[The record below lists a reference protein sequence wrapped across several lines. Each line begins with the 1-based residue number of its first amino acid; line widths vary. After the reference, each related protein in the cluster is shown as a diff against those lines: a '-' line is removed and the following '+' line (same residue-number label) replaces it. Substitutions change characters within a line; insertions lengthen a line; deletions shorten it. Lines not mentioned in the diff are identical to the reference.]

1 MSDSYSNQP
10 NGYGATQGGY
20 GQGGSGQ
27 NSQGY
32 GQGQYG
38 QQGQGQQGQFG
49 QQGQGGYAAQPG
61 QYGQNQQGY
70 GQQQGQYGQ
79 GSQGQFGQPQGQ
91 GGYAGQPGQYGQN
104 QQGQYGQGQ
113 QPYAQQGQFGQPAP
127 QPRPKPPLV
136 KSSKLDWVRDIGGA
150 LLPLLALVMVWHVS
164 SGVVLTAG
172 VIAPLITS
180 IVAALAGILQIVTR
194 FGVVGMPQNTLY
206 LIRAGAQVP
215 LIVTF
220 IVYFVFEIVTSF
232 SSSTDIMNFS
242 GVEFAGLGA
251 GASVA
256 LSGVALNIQTRD
268 YEAGERRDQVNPI
281 AAIAVKSYNWFLVG
295 AAAVAIIVLIIS
307 AIIFAS
313 SINDTL
319 GSYGSINPAGIIIK
333 LLAGV
338 LITAAVAIAPALLA
352 SLGSEPARLATI
364 AIGAAALL
372 AWILDGTFGLGF
384 SIGGIEGFVP
394 AVAFTT
400 SIGLI
405 PFALLGAAPLGAVAL
420 APEAQRITKPIDATA
435 RWFSALGLGLL
446 TIAAVAVFTVISSI
460 GAFIP
465 VYEGAG
471 LEGGRVALT
480 VIILVLSV
488 IIAGAATYGYFVLRG
503 KVKAP
508 EQLQQQGYQ
517 QAPQQSGGQ
526 LPRVSQLVLL
536 VVTGGIAAVGI
547 IAMVFGLIEQRMDDV
562 AAADSVPAIYILAFY
577 VLLPLIL
584 AAGVF
589 FVPELKQ
596 HFAATGTALKTGG
609 QGFGQQPGG
618 QFGPGQQGQ
627 GQHPYGQTGQQG
639 QGQHPY
645 GQTGQQGG
653 PQGQPFGQQ
662 PGFGAQ
668 GYGQNQQ
675 FGQQNQQG
683 QGSQFGQNQ
692 SQGYGQQ
699 NQQFGRPEQ
708 QGQYDQDARG
718 QQGGYGQQNAQ
729 GQFGQDARG
738 QQGGYGQPET
748 REQGDSHHDDR
759 APEHGFG
766 APSWAGFGAAAAGT
780 AAAGAAVASAGD
792 DESRD
797 HDTASSA
804 AATEASGVEEPAT
817 QPAASDSAWG
827 SLATGA
833 TPTQPADSIHDAAAY
848 DEAQASAAEAVEPDA
863 GEHAADE
870 STAAPGWGATE
881 QQLEG
886 TTGDKPTEQ
895 SWRDQSDAPE
905 DAPETAI
912 GEPVDP
918 TPAPVEFGVP
928 AASFGDEVPV
938 ESTTDVAGDE
948 SVQSAGHAVPA
959 TNFGDAPVAE
969 DAVATSTDEVA
980 SVPSTQQPA
989 DTWTP
994 GWSTRPSGAASA
1006 TEEASDE
1013 DAASAAA
1020 NEPQDAPA
1028 VDFGQDTAADETPAQ
1043 DSGYSYGYQPSVNFG
1058 GADEQ
1063 QSEQSAAEQDAPAV
1077 DFGGQETAAEETPA
1091 QDSGYSYGY
1100 QPSVNFGGDQQRDG
1114 QSPAE
1119 ESTASEAAAAD
1130 ENSGYQGY
1138 GYQANT
1144 GVEAPAPQ
1152 DAPQKPEQVDLP
1164 GLARR
1169 ALEADASASELD
1181 AMKEHRELWP
1191 YLAAAPSASTELL
1204 DWLAQ
1209 TNDPSVLAY
1218 LRNRGHRA

>member
-10 NGYGATQGGY
+10 NGYGAPQGGY

-49 QQGQGGYAAQPG
+49 QQGQGGYAGQPG

-79 GSQGQFGQPQGQ
+79 GPQGQFGQPQGQ
-91 GGYAGQPGQYGQN
+91 GGYSGQPGQYGQN

-113 QPYAQQGQFGQPAP
+113 QPYGQQGQFGQPAP

-150 LLPLLALVMVWHVS
+150 LLPLLALVMVWHAS

-251 GASVA
+251 GAAVA
-256 LSGVALNIQTRD
+256 LSGAALNIQTRD
-268 YEAGERRDQVNPI
+268 YEAGERRDQVNPV

-307 AIIFAS
+307 TIIFAS

-372 AWILDGTFGLGF
+372 AWILDGTFGLAF

-405 PFALLGAAPLGAVAL
+405 PFALLGAAPLGVSAL
-420 APEAQRITKPIDATA
+420 APEAQRITKPIDDTT

-465 VYEGAG
+465 VYEGAE
-471 LEGGRVALT
+471 LEGGRVAMT

-503 KVKAP
+503 KAKAP
-508 EQLQQQGYQ
+508 EQLQGYQ

-547 IAMVFGLIEQRMDDV
+547 IAMIFGLIEQRMDDF

-618 QFGPGQQGQ
+618 QFDP
-627 GQHPYGQTGQQG
+627 GQQG

-653 PQGQPFGQQ
+653 PHGQPFGQQ

-668 GYGQNQQ
+668 GYGQQQPGPQQGYGQQAYGQQGQGDGQNQQ

-692 SQGYGQQ
+692 PQGYGQQ
-699 NQQFGRPEQ
+699 NQQFGQPGHPEQ

-729 GQFGQDARG
+729 GHFGPDARG
-738 QQGGYGQPET
+738 QQGGYGQPEA
-748 REQGDSHHDDR
+748 REQGDSYRDDR

-804 AATEASGVEEPAT
+804 AATENSATEDEAATGAEPAFGEANLDGAASGDETAPSDTNESSQWGDSLQAPAGSATEASGVEEPAT

-848 DEAQASAAEAVEPDA
+848 DEAQPSAAEAVGADT
-863 GEHAADE
+863 GEDAADE

-881 QQLEG
+881 HQLEG
-886 TTGDKPTEQ
+886 ATGDELTEQ

-905 DAPETAI
+905 DGPETAN
-912 GEPVDP
+912 GEPVD
-918 TPAPVEFGVP
+918 
-928 AASFGDEVPV
+928 
-938 ESTTDVAGDE
+938 
-948 SVQSAGHAVPA
+948 Q
-959 TNFGDAPVAE
+959 
-969 DAVATSTDEVA
+969 
-980 SVPSTQQPA
+980 
-989 DTWTP
+989 
-994 GWSTRPSGAASA
+994 
-1006 TEEASDE
+1006 
-1013 DAASAAA
+1013 
-1020 NEPQDAPA
+1020 
-1028 VDFGQDTAADETPAQ
+1028 TPAQ

-1091 QDSGYSYGY
+1091 QETPAQDSGYSYGY

-1119 ESTASEAAAAD
+1119 ESTASEAAVAD

-1169 ALEADASASELD
+1169 ALEADASAAELD

-1191 YLAAAPSASTELL
+1191 YLAAAPSASSELL

-1218 LRNRGHRA
+1218 LRNRDHRA